1 MHQAT
6 DGDGNRVHGS
16 DYSQYMGSDN
26 SLNAWF
32 DPQNTQSDLRGYAD
46 INVHYSLGTDE
57 GSNRVCPTG
66 TVHIYNPAEC
76 QVQLTDSSLRLL
88 ADLPIEYAIEL
99 LGTRCL

>member
-1 MHQAT
+1 
-6 DGDGNRVHGS
+6 
-16 DYSQYMGSDN
+16 MGSDN

-32 DPQNTQSDLRGYAD
+32 DPQNTQTDLRGYAD

-76 QVQLTDSSLRLL
+76 QVGTADRQQLVVVRRF
-88 ADLPIEYAIEL
+88 AHRVCY
-99 LGTRCL
+99 